1 MLFQAKPAE
10 EDSGWEALYVK
21 ILRLTRWD
29 LHFSSDN
36 LILNVWLRMEIR
48 AIMKGRRAF
57 FGQQKRSCQQWLRT
71 WHQLTINRQC
81 HKATD
86 RLNILILHSHTAGAA
101 NSWVLEH
108 PEAPL
113 LGFMRR
119 ITVCD
124 MVYHVDIL
132 DICLRLLTYVESAF
146 ELLNAFFGN
155 GDHAQ
160 VHHRCSSHLWWGMS
174 ESLQPIPLNLDRCN
188 QPKVYSHSIFGS
200 KLLQSCYLYAVLKYK
215 LKWCFNWPI
224 RPKPLEKLKGFWD
237 RNRPSCLSVHQIWLD
252 VAGHDSPKPS

>member
-1 MLFQAKPAE
+1 MPQ
-10 EDSGWEALYVK
+10 S
-21 ILRLTRWD
+21 
-29 LHFSSDN
+29 
-36 LILNVWLRMEIR
+36 
-48 AIMKGRRAF
+48 
-57 FGQQKRSCQQWLRT
+57 
-71 WHQLTINRQC
+71 
-81 HKATD
+81 D

-108 PEAPL
+108 PEASL

-124 MVYHVDIL
+124 MLYHVDIL
-132 DICLRLLTYVESAF
+132 DNILLIYAYDCLRM
-146 ELLNAFFGN
+146 LNLRLNFCN

-160 VHHRCSSHLWWGMS
+160 VHHRCSSHLWWGMN
-174 ESLQPIPLNLDRCN
+174 ESLQPIPLNLDKCN

-224 RPKPLEKLKGFWD
+224 RPKPLGKLKGFWD
-237 RNRPSCLSVHQIWLD
+237 RKRPSCLSVQQIWLD